1 VAQETPVLL
10 RTSERSTYRRCRQRW
25 YWKYVDR
32 LSNPRPKGALTF
44 GTGAHLSLELRY
56 PPGKK
61 RGPVPTRFFLE
72 WLGENHDYF
81 SQWDDEGNKIPAPEL
96 AQAMMDG
103 YVAEYGNDEE
113 FEIIRPEQTF
123 AIDVYDRKGNYLVT
137 YVGKVDAVARRR
149 STGSLVLLEHK
160 TAKSLEDIALISG
173 YGEQGLSY
181 LWAAVQMLRHDG
193 LIGEDEIINEVL
205 YNILVKRL
213 PDTRPAN
220 EAGLKLNQPSKDAL
234 VAACD
239 EYGIPTKG
247 RMNIKGLK
255 AALIEEGGWTEDDVA
270 QLGEVSKNQPGKLF
284 DRQPMYVQPHA
295 LARFEERLRKEAWE
309 MRQVR
314 NGKIPVYKNP
324 TKDCRWD
331 CEFREM
337 CELHEMGGDW
347 QEFRDIEL
355 VQWDPYNDHE
365 YLEEKS

>member
-1 VAQETPVLL
+1 
-10 RTSERSTYRRCRQRW
+10 
-25 YWKYVDR
+25 
-32 LSNPRPKGALTF
+32 
-44 GTGAHLSLELRY
+44 
-56 PPGKK
+56 
-61 RGPVPTRFFLE
+61 
-72 WLGENHDYF
+72 
-81 SQWDDEGNKIPAPEL
+81 
-96 AQAMMDG
+96 
-103 YVAEYGNDEE
+103 
-113 FEIIRPEQTF
+113 
-123 AIDVYDRKGNYLVT
+123 
-137 YVGKVDAVARRR
+137 
-149 STGSLVLLEHK
+149 
-160 TAKSLEDIALISG
+160 
-173 YGEQGLSY
+173 
-181 LWAAVQMLRHDG
+181 
-193 LIGEDEIINEVL
+193 
-205 YNILVKRL
+205 
-213 PDTRPAN
+213 
-220 EAGLKLNQPSKDAL
+220 